1 MCSQLMRLRR
11 CLIGAVVTVVSLNAQ
26 PAPST
31 RLHHTAWTLREG
43 APAEVFALAQT
54 TDGYLWLGTSTGL
67 VRFDGVGF
75 ERFVPR
81 SGESLLSSNIMSLL
95 ALPDGSLCIGYTFG
109 GASVISAG
117 HLRHYGERDGLPR
130 KSIYRFVLD
139 SADTLWAA
147 TSIGLFRRAGEAWLR
162 AGPNEGVPDGAVI
175 AVTVDRSGAVWIAV
189 AGVGVFAR
197 TRGKSRFVLRSEPHG
212 GASTVWFVSATE
224 TGAALTGYFEGTA
237 LHLQAPHGK
246 VRETAIRTSADATGT
261 IFFGRDSSVWIS
273 TLNGVERN
281 VMDTDP
287 SGRARLR
294 LSERFTNS
302 DGLSGILAIAMLTD
316 REGNVWVGTEG
327 GLDRFRQPKLSSVEL
342 PLKFAAPALAPG
354 DSGDMW
360 IGNTMGETK
369 HFFGAS
375 LAEMQATRNVQATF
389 RASSGPI
396 WFGSE
401 DGKIW
406 HLSSQRVVEDP
417 GPPEAAGA
425 PIQALAKDDGGNL
438 WISVPRRSKV
448 FRRRDA
454 TWRAFG
460 DLDGLPRS
468 AVIRMTRDSSGAL
481 WFGYPDNRIARL
493 SRDKVQVFDARD
505 GITIGNVTAIEVAH
519 GHVWLGGEGGVM
531 RQEGARFVTVAGVND
546 SPFRGVTGI
555 VECASGELWLN
566 GSDGVTRI
574 ASAELQALRRHTVTR
589 VHFERFDTRDGL
601 DGVAAQLRPLP
612 TALMAPDG
620 TIWFTT
626 TRSVHRIDPIHVRRN
641 MHPPP
646 VQIHSVLAAG
656 VRYERAD
663 TVLLPAN
670 TSAIQ
675 IRYTALSLGVP
686 DRVRFRY
693 QLIGSDDDWQDAGAR
708 RDAFYTN
715 LRPGTYPFRVIASND
730 DGVWNEV
737 GAATMI
743 TIPPTFLQT
752 PAFVMLCVAGVGLLA
767 AAGYRARVRAV
778 AGALQRQY
786 DTRLAERTRI
796 AQDLHDTILQG
807 FTGITLQLHSVRR
820 GMSSSR
826 ELASASLERI
836 LTEADR
842 ALRDA
847 RLAVWDMRS
856 PELERVD
863 LVDALTASAATAMAG
878 SGVAL
883 HVSVAGKRR
892 RLTDSIEVSL
902 LRIGREAVMNA
913 VQHASPQNLT
923 MTFTFDK
930 TLVTLSLAD
939 DGIGIDVN
947 EAAGATSRGHW
958 GISGMRERAARHG
971 GALTIECRASG
982 GTTVSVTMPLATE

>member
-1 MCSQLMRLRR
+1 MCFQLRKFR
-11 CLIGAVVTVVSLNAQ
+11 CCLLGAALTAVSLNAQ

-67 VRFDGVGF
+67 IRFDGVEF
-75 ERFVPR
+75 ERFVAR
-81 SGESLLSSNIMSLL
+81 SGEALLSSNILSLL

-109 GASVISAG
+109 GASMLAAG

-130 KSIYRFVLD
+130 KSIYRFVRD
-139 SADTLWAA
+139 SGDTLWAA
-147 TSIGLFRRAGEAWLR
+147 TNIGLFRRAGETWLR
-162 AGPNEGVPDGAVI
+162 AGPNAGVPDGEVSSA
-175 AVTVDRSGAVWIAV
+175 TVDRSGTVWIAV
-189 AGVGVFAR
+189 SGVGVFSRAR
-197 TRGKSRFVLRSEPHG
+197 GNSRFVLRSEPHG
-212 GASTVWFVSATE
+212 GRSTVWFVSTTE
-224 TGAALTGYFEGTA
+224 TGAALSGYFEGTA
-237 LHLQAPHGK
+237 LRLLTPHGNA
-246 VRETAIRTSADATGT
+246 RETAIRTSADATGT
-261 IFFGRDSSVWIS
+261 VFVARDSSIWIS
-273 TLNGVERN
+273 TLNGVERY

-287 SGRARLR
+287 SGRATLR

-302 DGLSGILAIAMLTD
+302 DGLSGILAISMLTD

-354 DSGDMW
+354 DSGDLW
-360 IGNTMGETK
+360 IGNTLGETK
-369 HFFGAS
+369 HFFGTTPVP
-375 LAEMQATRNVQATF
+375 LIATRNVQATF
-389 RASSGPI
+389 RATPGTI

-406 HLSSQRVVEDP
+406 HLSSQRIVEDA

-425 PIQALAKDDGGNL
+425 PIQALATDDGGNL
-438 WISVPRRSKV
+438 WISVPRRSKI

-493 SRDKVQVFDARD
+493 SHDSVQVFDARD
-505 GITIGNVTAIEVAH
+505 GIAIGNVTAIEVAR

-531 RQEGARFVTVAGVND
+531 RLDGARFVTVAGVND

-566 GSDGVTRI
+566 GSDGVTRVP
-574 ASAELQALRRHTVTR
+574 AAELQALRQHTITR

-620 TIWFTT
+620 AIWLTT
-626 TRSVHRIDPIHVRRN
+626 TRSVHRIDPLHMRRN
-641 MHPPP
+641 LHPPP

-663 TVLLPAN
+663 TVLLPAR

-693 QLIGSDDDWQDAGAR
+693 QLIGSDADWQDAGAR

-807 FTGITLQLHSVRR
+807 FTGITLQLHGVRR
-820 GMSSSR
+820 AMATSQDF
-826 ELASASLERI
+826 ASASLGRI
-836 LTEADR
+836 LTEADT

-856 PELERVD
+856 PELDRMD
-863 LVDALTASAATAMAG
+863 LVDALTLSATTAAAN

-883 HVSVAGKRR
+883 HVAVEGSRR
-892 RLTDSIEVSL
+892 RLQDSIEVSL

-913 VQHASPQNLT
+913 MQHASPQNLAV
-923 MTFTFDK
+923 TFTFDPAS
-930 TLVTLSLAD
+930 VTLRIAD

-947 EAAGATSRGHW
+947 EASAATRRGHW
-958 GISGMRERAARHG
+958 GISGMRERAMRHG
-971 GALTIECRASG
+971 GALTMERRPAG
-982 GTTVSVTMPLATE
+982 GTSVSITMPLATD